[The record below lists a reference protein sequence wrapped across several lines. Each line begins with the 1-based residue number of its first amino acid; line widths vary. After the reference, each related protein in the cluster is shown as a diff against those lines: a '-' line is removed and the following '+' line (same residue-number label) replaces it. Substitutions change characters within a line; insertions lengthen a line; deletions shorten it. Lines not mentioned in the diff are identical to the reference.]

1 MKRTVTMD
9 DNLQF
14 LMELE
19 KLCQYSGIK
28 NPLEKIGLRLKE
40 EYYYGY
46 EYIDDDDDSGGV
58 IFDELEDGE
67 IF

>member
-1 MKRTVTMD
+1 MERTAIIG
-9 DNLQF
+9 DNLTF
-14 LMELE
+14 LRELE

-40 EYYYGY
+40 EYGY
-46 EYIDDDDDSGGV
+46 EYSDYDNGIIS
-58 IFDELEDGE
+58 DELEDGE